1 MIKIGITGGIGSGK
15 SVVCKIL
22 SLHNLPVYDADI
34 EAKNLNDISPIIRE
48 QISKHFGEE
57 LYATGVLDKKKFA
70 EIIFNNPLKLKTA
83 NSIIHPEVENH
94 FLKWLEKHKTF
105 PVVAIESAILF
116 ESMFKEYTDF
126 AVTVVAPMQT
136 RIERVIKRSNT
147 NIESIK
153 ARIENQM
160 SDEERVKLSDFV
172 IINDEKKSLLSQVN
186 DLLHNKLNT
195 NLYKQ

>member
-22 SLHNLPVYDADI
+22 SLYGLPVYDADI
-34 EAKNLNDISPIIRE
+34 EAKNLNNTSPIIRE
-48 QISKHFGEE
+48 LISKHFGEE

-70 EIIFNNPLKLKTA
+70 EIIFNDPRKLKKA

-105 PVVAIESAILF
+105 PIVAIESAILL

-136 RIERVIKRSNT
+136 RIDRVIKRSNT
-147 NIESIK
+147 YIESIK
-153 ARIENQM
+153 ARIESQM
-160 SDEERVKLSDFV
+160 SDDERVNLSDFV
-172 IINDEKKSLLSQVN
+172 IVNDEKKSLLYQVK